1 MELQEK
7 VISEELDNFSVKK
20 SIFLGAA
27 FLIPFSL
34 SLLLPC
40 CFPFPPAFLY
50 LILLCFPKSGSKPL
64 MWR

>member
-27 FLIPFSL
+27 SL
-34 SLLLPC
+34 SPSLSPSSFPAVFPSLLPS
-40 CFPFPPAFLY
+40 F
-50 LILLCFPKSGSKPL
+50 I
-64 MWR
+64 